1 MFDSNLFF
9 KGEHMSFNIS
19 PTGYFP
25 NFIGNAEVGGLT
37 GVFIPYS
44 DLESVDASTSGDIR
58 QLVYSFLEA
67 VSDEYLSLP
76 TGSGS
81 NQLTITRSSTVPF
94 DNVIRK
100 VYSTT
105 VNLEFGNLIVVDE

>member
-1 MFDSNLFF
+1 
-9 KGEHMSFNIS
+9 MSFNVS

-25 NFIGNAEVGGLT
+25 NIITNAEVSSFT
-37 GVFIPYS
+37 GVFIPYD
-44 DLESVDASTSGDIR
+44 DLESVNAANSGDIR

-67 VSDEYLSLP
+67 VADEYLSLP

-81 NQLTITRSSTVPF
+81 NQLQITRSSTVPS
-94 DNVIRK
+94 DNVVRK

-105 VNLEFGNLIVVDE
+105 VNLEFGALEVVDE

>member
-1 MFDSNLFF
+1 
-9 KGEHMSFNIS
+9 MSFNVS

-25 NFIGNAEVGGLT
+25 NIITNAEVNSFT
-37 GVFIPYS
+37 GVFIPYD
-44 DLESVDASTSGDIR
+44 DLESVSVDTSGDIR

-67 VSDEYLSLP
+67 VADEYLSLP

-81 NQLTITRSSTVPF
+81 NQVTITRSSTVPS
-94 DNVIRK
+94 DTVIRK

-105 VNLEFGNLIVVDE
+105 VNLEFGDLSVVDE

>member
-1 MFDSNLFF
+1 MA
-9 KGEHMSFNIS
+9 FNVS

-25 NFIGNAEVGGLT
+25 NIVGNAEVAGFT
-37 GVFIPYS
+37 GVFIPYD
-44 DLESVDASTSGDIR
+44 DLESVNASTSGDIR

-67 VSDEYLSLP
+67 VADEYLALP

-81 NQLTITRSSTVPF
+81 NQLTITRSSTVPS
-94 DNVIRK
+94 DNVVRK

-105 VNLEFGNLIVVDE
+105 VNLEFGDLVVADE